1 MINNPLMRRIT
12 DNIRQLMAYVQQL
25 ERDDDVIGH
34 ILAGGA
40 LTLDEA
46 ADVWQCCDET
56 MRKECEKAAARNE
69 PIGIKFRGF
78 WIIGTTRLLN
88 LIDQTDSRHARLVAE
103 DRAKKYGS
111 RQLRQRSKPAR
122 HQAHAARPSIY

>member
-1 MINNPLMRRIT
+1 MINNPLMHRIT

-46 ADVWQCCDET
+46 ADVWQCCDTT

-69 PIGIKFRGF
+69 PIGIKFGGC
-78 WIIGTTRLLN
+78 WIIGTTRLFN
-88 LIDQTDSRHARLVAE
+88 LIEKNDGRHARLVAE
-103 DRAKKYGS
+103 DRAKKYSS
-111 RQLRQRSKPAR
+111 RMLQQPQQTGQIRAC
-122 HQAHAARPSIY
+122 ATTPSIR